1 MSVVTL
7 RATVLRP
14 AAVQRTVLLLGVVVA
29 IVAGLL
35 AMHTIA
41 TGMTGHSDPATA
53 VMAVTT
59 DPHATGA
66 HSGSTGNE
74 CAGDCAPNHDM
85 MAMVCVLALLIGG
98 VFLLIG
104 LLRGVQSHSH
114 AMQLRPLF
122 DAAHVLRS
130 VSFRDPPDLLKLS
143 ISRT

>member
-1 MSVVTL
+1 MSVMTL
-7 RATVLRP
+7 RTTVLRP

-41 TGMTGHSDPATA
+41 GMTGHSDPATA
-53 VMAVTT
+53 AIAVTT